1 MNNKQIM
8 MEIDR
13 LCKEYDMKEEKK
25 AKAKEEKN
33 RRYRHHHHHHHHSN
47 SSNKAAEEPVNSTVE
62 NPVNTIE
69 KQEPVVAASEENV
82 AARNIAPTTT
92 LTVNL
97 KPEMVAEKMVTKI
110 ISNDTAIKDSVEAAV
125 PQNVSQVTVNVDT
138 QSVIDGVATKLLEK
152 TDAASEE
159 EVAKKMNSIS
169 MDDFINMMVSS
180 IIEVISDNGKV
191 VDEDEA
197 QVSAEAAEAVEISAD
212 DAAEGDNSAEGNET
226 APAEAVVETSQ
237 AEAPADSKTAEAVAT
252 EAVA

>member
-1 MNNKQIM
+1 MNSKQIM
-8 MEIDR
+8 MEIEK
-13 LCKEYDMKEEKK
+13 LCREYDEKE
-25 AKAKEEKN
+25 KAKEEKMKAKEEKD
-33 RRYRHHHHHHHHSN
+33 RRHHHHHRHH
-47 SSNKAAEEPVNSTVE
+47 SSNKKTAEEPVNTTVE
-62 NPVNTIE
+62 
-69 KQEPVVAASEENV
+69 KEPVVAASEETV

-110 ISNDTAIKDSVEAAV
+110 ISNDATIKDSVEAAV

-152 TDAASEE
+152 SDAASEE

-197 QVSAEAAEAVEISAD
+197 QITADAAEAVDVNADDVAEANTEASDAVVIEDVQTEAPADNNVVEAAEAVA
-212 DAAEGDNSAEGNET
+212 
-226 APAEAVVETSQ
+226 
-237 AEAPADSKTAEAVAT
+237 
-252 EAVA
+252 